1 MISGF
6 RSILCVCVSRL
17 VACDRN
23 YDRRQRKTHLCRRL
37 LNFRVSVFSKI
48 AVKTRSLVH
57 TINYGVIK
65 VKRVPIYH
73 LDFCAMS
80 CPGPDIQSFYT

>member
-1 MISGF
+1 M
-6 RSILCVCVSRL
+6 
-17 VACDRN
+17 
-23 YDRRQRKTHLCRRL
+23 
-37 LNFRVSVFSKI
+37 FSKI

-65 VKRVPIYH
+65 VKRVTIYH

-80 CPGPDIQSFYT
+80 CPGPDIQSFTLSSILLRGEEVWNSLTKGSLRLSKGVFERG